1 MEIRVGAVSHMSDPS
16 KDGSLLEC
24 QKSQE
29 TVGIVTKYYRDLVST
44 LLSFKHNPAK
54 ALAGSLPDR
63 EAELNTTIH
72 NLTANVKS
80 TSKHHSHTNKLNT
93 LLAGQ
98 NRDHEFCSE
107 DMG

>member
-54 ALAGSLPDR
+54 DLAVSLPDR

-72 NLTANVKS
+72 NLTGNVKS
-80 TSKHHSHTNKLNT
+80 TSKHHSHTK
-93 LLAGQ
+93 
-98 NRDHEFCSE
+98 S
-107 DMG
+107 